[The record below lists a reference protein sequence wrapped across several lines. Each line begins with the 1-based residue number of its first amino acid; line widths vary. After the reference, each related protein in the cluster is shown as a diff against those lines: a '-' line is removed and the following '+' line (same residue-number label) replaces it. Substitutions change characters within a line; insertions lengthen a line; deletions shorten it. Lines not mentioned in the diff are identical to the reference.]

1 MFKILRKKRGLKHLT
16 FLMEGFSINK
26 LAIRL
31 KVSTESIKL
40 KNTLLQSLYKLVRKN
55 FYTDLLIDRIL
66 YKKLKTLCRLHCI
79 LYT

>member
-1 MFKILRKKRGLKHLT
+1 MLRMKRGLKHLT

-40 KNTLLQSLYKLVRKN
+40 KNTLLQSWYNLVRK
-55 FYTDLLIDRIL
+55 F
-66 YKKLKTLCRLHCI
+66 LH
-79 LYT
+79 

>member
-55 FYTDLLIDRIL
+55 FTLIYLLIEFSIRN
-66 YKKLKTLCRLHCI
+66 
-79 LYT
+79 

>member
-1 MFKILRKKRGLKHLT
+1 MKRGLKHLT

-40 KNTLLQSLYKLVRKN
+40 KNTRLQSLYKLVGKN
-55 FYTDLLIDRIL
+55 FYTDLLIDRIC
-66 YKKLKTLCRLHCI
+66 YKKLTTLCRLHCI